1 MSEQPSFGTNM
12 LNAVLRLMVFVLLLI
27 LASVVISIGLNFL
40 GLLPES

>member
-1 MSEQPSFGTNM
+1 MSEQTSFGTNM

-27 LASVVISIGLNFL
+27 LAAVVISVGMNFL